1 MQTHFHSPRHKTCS
15 EKLIHST
22 SRTQLNTLKTEH
34 REHTL
39 ISSSTLPPMHA
50 PSSGQICVNQ
60 KHEPGLG
67 YNLLISNKMGKFA
80 MFDSRHLNQSRGQA
94 SLAGS
99 RSGHSRPMLTM
110 FLNTLTRIYGWH
122 PNYGSSQRTREI
134 PLLHCHV
141 KSCYWWETKNHAFS
155 NGQHSPTL
163 MDLNWVSGIYACSLL
178 GFGVCLGTKDMV
190 FQYTPSFCTVFQ
202 YLGSTLL
209 VLFLFFGSI
218 LFLSSCYFEFLFNI
232 LVLYPCIL
240 FFHSKKCLMFSW
252 VFVLFQIA
260 GI

>member
-134 PLLHCHV
+134 PLLSLPC
-141 KSCYWWETKNHAFS
+141 KIML
-155 NGQHSPTL
+155 L
-163 MDLNWVSGIYACSLL
+163 MGNQEPRLLKWTTFADSHGLKLSQWDLCLL
-178 GFGVCLGTKDMV
+178 FTRVWG
-190 FQYTPSFCTVFQ
+190 
-202 YLGSTLL
+202 
-209 VLFLFFGSI
+209 
-218 LFLSSCYFEFLFNI
+218 LSR
-232 LVLYPCIL
+232 
-240 FFHSKKCLMFSW
+240 H
-252 VFVLFQIA
+252 
-260 GI
+260 